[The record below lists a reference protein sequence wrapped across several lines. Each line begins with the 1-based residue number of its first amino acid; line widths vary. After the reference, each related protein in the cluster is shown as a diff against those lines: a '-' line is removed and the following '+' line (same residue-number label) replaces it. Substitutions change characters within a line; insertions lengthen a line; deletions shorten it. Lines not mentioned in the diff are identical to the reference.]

1 MWLAVIAVLIGL
13 AVLVWSADVFIDG
26 ATALATKFSVPGFL
40 IGVLIL
46 GIGTSAPEMV
56 VSVLAALEGSP
67 DLALGNAYG
76 SNIINIAL
84 VLGATVLISPIVI
97 RKDIVKRDLPLL
109 LLITALAA
117 WQLRDGVLSLADGL
131 ILLVA
136 LVIVLTIQIIQSLGE
151 NRSKH
156 KPAVKDQSSLKS
168 SPEHPSEPPIS
179 ISSVDSKDTGYVEPS
194 LVRGLSSLFIGML
207 MLVISSRAIVWGAIE
222 LATFW
227 GVSELIIGL
236 TVVAIGTSLPE
247 LVSSLSAARKGEHD
261 MALGNII
268 GSNLFN
274 TLAVVGLAAII
285 TPITANPIILS
296 RDVLVMGLITLALF
310 VMCLFAFVSNR
321 KFGRASGFTLLA
333 GFTGYTIWLIQT
345 ANV

>member
-13 AVLVWSADVFIDG
+13 AILVWSADVFIEG
-26 ATALATKFSVPGFL
+26 ATVLAAKFNVPRFL

-84 VLGATVLISPIVI
+84 VLGATVLISPIII
-97 RKDIVKRDLPLL
+97 RKSIVKRDLPML
-109 LLITALAA
+109 LLITAMAA

-131 ILLVA
+131 SLLVA
-136 LVIVLTIQIIQSLGE
+136 LVVVLGIQIVQSVREGSSKNKPSSE
-151 NRSKH
+151 N
-156 KPAVKDQSSLKS
+156 QS
-168 SPEHPSEPPIS
+168 HSEPSDIKG
-179 ISSVDSKDTGYVEPS
+179 KDLGYVEPS

-207 MLVISSRAIVWGAIE
+207 MLVLSSRAIVWGAIE
-222 LATFW
+222 LATLW

-236 TVVAIGTSLPE
+236 TVVAVGTSLPE

-268 GSNLFN
+268 GSNIFN
-274 TLAVVGLAAII
+274 TLGVVGLAAVIM
-285 TPITANPIILS
+285 PITANPIILS
-296 RDVLVMGLITLALF
+296 RDILVMSLITLVLF
-310 VMCLFAFVSNR
+310 AMCLFAFVAKR
-321 KFGRASGFTLLA
+321 KFGRVSGATLLLC
-333 GFTGYTIWLIQT
+333 FLGYTLWLIQT
-345 ANV
+345 ANM